1 MATKEKLIYVEIYA
15 DTTGQYSEDEVLRC
29 NCVRVQIPERIV
41 RFWFE
46 EKAKT
51 NYDWEPDFEEWL
63 KVLYICDDTDGL
75 YQFSVQRGYTP
86 VCGHKCNDLYW
97 YE

>member
-1 MATKEKLIYVEIYA
+1 METKEKLISVFIYA
-15 DTTGQYSEDEVLRC
+15 DTTGQYTEAEIIRC

-41 RFWFE
+41 RIWFE
-46 EKAKT
+46 EKAKR
-51 NYDWEPDFEEWL
+51 YYAWRPDFEEWL

-86 VCGHKCNDLYW
+86 VCGQKCNDLYW